1 MEIGFGLPNAVPGV
15 GRDSL
20 LESARRAERR
30 GFSSLGTI
38 GRLVYPNFECIVSLA
53 AAAAVT
59 ERIRLMPTILI
70 APYHANAALLAK
82 QVASLDALSGGR
94 LVLGVGL
101 GARED
106 DYEASG
112 VPYKGRGRRLEQQLE
127 EMKRIWAGEERGYA
141 GAIGPPPVQ
150 EGGPPIMIGGGGD
163 ASFERVARYGAGW
176 LMAALPPD
184 QFVASAPKVD
194 EAWKRAGRPGKPR
207 KASITYFAL
216 GPNAQAAAEKDLKH
230 YYSWLGDEV
239 ASMIAGGAATTEDAV
254 RTVAQAF
261 EDAGCD
267 ELLFIPASAEPE
279 QADLLAEA
287 VGLGA

>member
-1 MEIGFGLPNAVPGV
+1 MEIG
-15 GRDSL
+15 
-20 LESARRAERR
+20 
-30 GFSSLGTI
+30 
-38 GRLVYPNFECIVSLA
+38 RL
-53 AAAAVT
+53 
-59 ERIRLMPTILI
+59 
-70 APYHANAALLAK
+70 
-82 QVASLDALSGGR
+82 
-94 LVLGVGL
+94 
-101 GARED
+101 
-106 DYEASG
+106 
-112 VPYKGRGRRLEQQLE
+112 GRRLEQQLE

-141 GAIGPPPVQ
+141 GAIEPPPVQ
-150 EGGPPIMIGGGGD
+150 EGGPPIMIGRGGE

-184 QFVASAPKVD
+184 QFVVSAPKVD

-230 YYSWLGDEV
+230 YYAWLGDEV

-254 RTVAQAF
+254 RSVAKAF

-267 ELLFIPASAEPE
+267 ELVFVPASDDPE